1 LIKKLTDL
9 IDEDTEAFNDVI
21 AAFKMPKETDDQ
33 KSKRSNAIQEGYKTA
48 SKIPL
53 ETAKTCMQILDVAK
67 IVAEKGNKNSIT
79 DAGVSA
85 LMARSGVESAIL
97 NVKINLG
104 SIKDKS
110 FVDKTIKEIEN
121 FHNQTSEKVE
131 YIIKLVSKNL

>member
-1 LIKKLTDL
+1 
-9 IDEDTEAFNDVI
+9 
-21 AAFKMPKETDDQ
+21 MPKETDNQ
-33 KSKRSNAIQEGYKTA
+33 KSKRSNAIQQGYKTA

-85 LMARSGVESAIL
+85 LTAQSGVESAIL

-110 FVDKTIKEIEN
+110 FVDKTTREIDNLED
-121 FHNQTSEKVE
+121 QTSNRVK
-131 YIIKLVSKNL
+131 YIMKLVSKNL